1 MMKGPRTKTTSF
13 NIALFGTR
21 MSINLAVTLLGIAGS
36 ALFPPWV

>member
-21 MSINLAVTLLGIAGS
+21 MSINLAVALMGIAGS